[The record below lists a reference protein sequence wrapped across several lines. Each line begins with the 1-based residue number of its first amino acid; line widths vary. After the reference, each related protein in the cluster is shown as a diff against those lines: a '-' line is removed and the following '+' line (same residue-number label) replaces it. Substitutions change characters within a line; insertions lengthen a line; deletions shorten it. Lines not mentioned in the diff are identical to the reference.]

1 MSNKT
6 KKLTIDI
13 EDLNDGNQCVAA
25 IRKLFGALKDHRGID
40 SANRLWMYYREAP
53 PADRLERSRL
63 RCACMSFG
71 DNDLR
76 LILEYH
82 AMPRPN
88 KEKLARYLV
97 KKNKIL
103 PEHDRY
109 PVNSKEDP
117 AAAILQQIKRAF
129 RFDQEA
135 CRIIGGAPEY
145 LRQERLKEIG
155 EARLRLL
162 KITRKIKLPRIRYI
176 TIRQRFSRPEDGWIF
191 NGGQKRA

>member
-1 MSNKT
+1 MANPSGRGVSLHMIG
-6 KKLTIDI
+6 KLLGHKDPATTQRYAHLARDAVQAV
-13 EDLNDGNQCVAA
+13 NDELGAA
-25 IRKLFGALKDHRGID
+25 MQA
-40 SANRLWMYYREAP
+40 
-53 PADRLERSRL
+53 
-63 RCACMSFG
+63 ACMSFG

-97 KKNKIL
+97 KKNEIL

-162 KITRKIKLPRIRYI
+162 KITRKIKLPRICYI
-176 TIRQRFSRPEDGWIF
+176 TIRQRFSRPEDAWIF